1 VSYPRGREMKRLR
14 RGQAVTDIVMEYLT
28 PLNMLLFLTLFM
40 LIIVIAWYI
49 NVWWTIEQERLKL
62 IQAATVTP

>member
-1 VSYPRGREMKRLR
+1 MKRLR
-14 RGQAVTDIVMEYLT
+14 KGQTITDIVMEYLT
-28 PLNMLLFLTLFM
+28 PLNLLLFLTLFM

-62 IQAATVTP
+62 IQATTVTP